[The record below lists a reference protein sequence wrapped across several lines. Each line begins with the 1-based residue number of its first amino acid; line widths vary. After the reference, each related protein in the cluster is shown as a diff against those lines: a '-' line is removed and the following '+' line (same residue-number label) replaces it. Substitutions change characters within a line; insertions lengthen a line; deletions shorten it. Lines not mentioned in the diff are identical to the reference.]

1 MKKFYLKNV
10 DCPQCAAKIESRL
23 QKLESVK
30 AVKLGFPSCVL
41 QIESEDLPAAFRLIE
56 ELEPSV
62 VIEER
67 AQDSSFSHTR
77 IIAVLCGFF
86 AALIAQFWGL
96 EYVGYGLL
104 ALSYILATKGVFKGA
119 IASLKNRV
127 FFDENVLMLSASVA
141 AFFLQAYSEAVAI
154 MVFYALGE
162 HLQAFAIYRSKRS
175 FSALVNTL
183 PSQICVLQN
192 DKKVYKDIREVELG
206 QIAVFNAGD
215 MVGLDGE
222 VVSGE
227 GYINTAAING
237 ESVPLS
243 IGVGEEILSGSVVV
257 DTSLSVRIKKTYS
270 DSFVAKMQDLL
281 EQAIEQKTKAQAF
294 ITKFAHYYT
303 PIVFVLSALVCVLP
317 PMLGY
322 GEFREWLYR
331 GLVVLMVSCPCALVL
346 AIPLSYFSAIGCA
359 SKRGILIKSAEFL
372 EKLNE
377 IGLIAFD
384 KTGTLTEGNLQIK
397 SYYPVGV
404 SKEELLRVACIAMQE
419 SKHVIAQ
426 SFPKD
431 EGIKLL
437 ESKEVAGR
445 GVIVKAQEGS
455 IIAGN
460 AKLMEENGIVSKEIE
475 ESGIVVH
482 VAKDG
487 VYLGCILLG
496 DTLKQGTIEVIENL
510 KSMGKKIV
518 ILSGDNERNVK
529 LIADKLQCGY
539 LAQALPQDK
548 YDALQG
554 YKKECG
560 VMFVGDGINDAPSL
574 ASADIGVS
582 MGIKGSDISKQGAD
596 ILLLKDELQAL
607 PDLFN
612 IAKKTRRILWQN
624 VALALGIKLA
634 FVVLGVFGLA
644 SIWEAVFGDVG
655 VSLLALLNTLRI
667 FKI

>member
-1 MKKFYLKNV
+1 M
-10 DCPQCAAKIESRL
+10 
-23 QKLESVK
+23 
-30 AVKLGFPSCVL
+30 
-41 QIESEDLPAAFRLIE
+41 
-56 ELEPSV
+56 
-62 VIEER
+62 
-67 AQDSSFSHTR
+67 
-77 IIAVLCGFF
+77 
-86 AALIAQFWGL
+86 
-96 EYVGYGLL
+96 
-104 ALSYILATKGVFKGA
+104 
-119 IASLKNRV
+119 
-127 FFDENVLMLSASVA
+127 
-141 AFFLQAYSEAVAI
+141 
-154 MVFYALGE
+154 
-162 HLQAFAIYRSKRS
+162 
-175 FSALVNTL
+175 
-183 PSQICVLQN
+183 
-192 DKKVYKDIREVELG
+192 
-206 QIAVFNAGD
+206 
-215 MVGLDGE
+215 
-222 VVSGE
+222 
-227 GYINTAAING
+227 
-237 ESVPLS
+237 
-243 IGVGEEILSGSVVV
+243 
-257 DTSLSVRIKKTYS
+257 
-270 DSFVAKMQDLL
+270 
-281 EQAIEQKTKAQAF
+281 
-294 ITKFAHYYT
+294 
-303 PIVFVLSALVCVLP
+303 
-317 PMLGY
+317 
-322 GEFREWLYR
+322 
-331 GLVVLMVSCPCALVL
+331 
-346 AIPLSYFSAIGCA
+346 
-359 SKRGILIKSAEFL
+359 
-372 EKLNE
+372 
-377 IGLIAFD
+377 
-384 KTGTLTEGNLQIK
+384 
-397 SYYPVGV
+397 
-404 SKEELLRVACIAMQE
+404 RVACIAMQE

-431 EGIKLL
+431 ESIKLL
-437 ESKEVAGR
+437 ESKEIAGR

-460 AKLMEENGIVSKEIE
+460 AKLMEENGIVCKEIE
-475 ESGIVVH
+475 ESGIMVH

-554 YKKECG
+554 YKKDCG